1 MYEFTR
7 GLDYDTIV
15 ATSGKVAWTVAAV
28 VDWQF
33 DATKA
38 IVPPAWTG
46 VDDLT
51 FLDGEQRRV
60 LNQCRAFS
68 YVHLLGN
75 YEDFIPHHLD
85 GGFRRARGDHR
96 ARLRALLR
104 FEEEELKHQDLF
116 RAVETLLEQ
125 ACEYSFDRYFDEHGA
140 RLMEFSE
147 AVLSYPA
154 LARSLTLLALE
165 LGTQRVYVES
175 IHEAGTG
182 GRASLYSRVLRAHWV
197 EEAQHTKCGMLEI
210 AALACESDAG
220 ALRAAVEQ
228 VAAIGA
234 LVDATIAGQASA
246 EIATLQRV
254 TGCSFNADQQEHL
267 HRTLHRSL
275 AALVTGVALAHPRF
289 AAVAVELSKEG
300 AASLGLA

>member
-1 MYEFTR
+1 MYEFAR
-7 GLDYDTIV
+7 GLDYDAIV
-15 ATSGKVAWTVAAV
+15 ATSAKVAWTVAAV

-33 DATKA
+33 DASKA
-38 IVPPAWTG
+38 IVPAAWVG

-85 GGFRRARGDHR
+85 GGFRRARGDDR

-104 FEEEELKHQDLF
+104 FEEEELKHQELF

-125 ACEYSFDRYFDEHGA
+125 ACGYSFDGYFDEQGT
-140 RLMEFSE
+140 RLTAFTD
-147 AVLSYPA
+147 AVLAYPA
-154 LARSLTLLALE
+154 LTRSLTLLALE

-175 IHEAGTG
+175 MHDAGTG
-182 GRASLYSRVLRAHWV
+182 GRTSLYSRVLRAHWV

-210 AALACESDAG
+210 AALASASDAG
-220 ALRAAVEQ
+220 ARRAAVEQ

-234 LVDATIAGQASA
+234 VVDATIAGQASA

-254 TGCSFNADQQEHL
+254 TGCSFTADQEARL
-267 HRTLHRSL
+267 HPTLHRSL
-275 AALVTGVALAHPRF
+275 AALVAGVALAHPRF
-289 AAVAVELSKEG
+289 AAVAAELSKEG
-300 AASLGLA
+300 AASLGLG